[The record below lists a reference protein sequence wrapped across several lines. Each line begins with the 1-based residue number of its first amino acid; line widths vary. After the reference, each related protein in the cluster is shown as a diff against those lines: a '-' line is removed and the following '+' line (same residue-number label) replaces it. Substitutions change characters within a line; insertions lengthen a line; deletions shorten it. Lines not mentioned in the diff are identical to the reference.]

1 MTVRRWW
8 TAGVLLVLLAAGC
21 DSGKPSSA
29 SPPAKTGGEQRATP
43 ANRAGPENPP
53 PP

>member
-29 SPPAKTGGEQRATP
+29 SPTAAKTGEQKTTP
-43 ANRAGPENPP
+43 ANRSGIENPP